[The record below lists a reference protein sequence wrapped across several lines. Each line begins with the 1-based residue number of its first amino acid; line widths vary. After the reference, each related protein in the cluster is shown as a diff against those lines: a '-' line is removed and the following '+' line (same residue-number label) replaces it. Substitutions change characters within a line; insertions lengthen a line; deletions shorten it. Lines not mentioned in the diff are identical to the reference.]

1 VAAAPGFFP
10 NGSGH
15 RLHDKKAIT
24 LQNRIDPG
32 VFEQERGAGA
42 YNTGSSE
49 GAFASSE

>member
-32 VFEQERGAGA
+32 AFEQERGADA
-42 YNTGSSE
+42 
-49 GAFASSE
+49 